1 MASKNIGRILSGCA
15 IALSIVLLCAADIGA
30 QTFTPTRITYTISG
44 SVGLPG
50 VTMKGLPDGAVVTD
64 ESGNYSAKVVHN
76 WSGEI
81 TPVKEGYTFE
91 PVSRPYAQLKSNQ
104 TVQNYVAT
112 PVTYTISGTAGV
124 PGVIMDG
131 LPGNPLSD
139 ANGLYSAVVN
149 FDWIG
154 TVAPM
159 KQGYKF
165 TPGSRPFQKVRQNQT
180 NQNFTAEVLKFT
192 ISGTAGVDGVVMQ
205 GLPGNPVT
213 SGAGTYS
220 VPVDWNWSGT
230 VTPKKEGYVFDPSN
244 KPYTP
249 IISSLSNENY
259 KATPLTYVISG
270 TTGVPGV
277 LMKGLPDNPVTDDKG
292 YYKAVV
298 QHGWDATVTPMKD
311 GYTFEPSS
319 RPYAKITQEQTN
331 QSYTAT
337 PIILGISGTTGVE
350 GVTMT
355 GLPGEPVTDVNGNYA
370 AKVAYNWSGTVTPMK
385 EGYKFTPA
393 SLAYEPV
400 LVNRA
405 KQDYIGQLIT
415 LQISGTA
422 GVGKAVME
430 GLPNNLVAG
439 PDGSYLANVP
449 WGWKGTVAPKLAG
462 YDFEPPKKEYARVT
476 SAATNESYTAT
487 LQKRVIS
494 GRISS
499 DKGPIEGA
507 LVLADKG
514 GGSAMTNPNGEYKLS
529 VDYGWSGKLTP
540 SKPGHTFTPVERTY
554 PLVTTDQ
561 TTQGYTGELIMLTIS
576 GNTGI
581 EGVRVT
587 ATDAGSV
594 VTGADGKYQIKVPYG
609 WSGTVTPEK
618 EGYTFE
624 PASVPYTNV
633 TTDIIE
639 GKPVP
644 PTPPETTR
652 VGPTTPPET
661 TRVGPTIPPETTR
674 VGPTTPPETTRVG
687 PTTPP
692 ETTRVGPTTPPETTR
707 VGPTTPVTTASDQE
721 KTLLQRELAIL
732 QEKMNQLIL
741 QLSGQT
747 PGPNVP
753 LTIVGPS
760 VPGGKLIVK
769 GNGPL
774 VSAVFVD
781 TDLVDALKELASK
794 TGVEIH
800 TDGTIKG
807 RVTRQIPQV
816 PLARALEILL
826 QGTGYAVK
834 EVPNS
839 YLVYTPISNI
849 FSETD
854 LRIALQDIATAAQV
868 VIIPDESITGTISC
882 ELKGVPLDTALEM
895 VLAGTGFVV
904 KKTPYYYL
912 VSSSDPTSPGFAN
925 VSETRRLKMSYM
937 KCDDAVKLLSQSF
950 QRYVKSDANTVCVT
964 APPILLERIVG
975 DLKRIDQP
983 SRHVMLDARVVVMER
998 GNLLNLGVEWGWPQ
1012 IQAGL
1017 FGQSDL
1023 HGGRRYAEA
1032 AAAGL
1037 PISPRAEWPWGVQ
1050 MGYSP
1055 DGTFTNAL
1063 LLTLNLLSENGEADI
1078 VASPQVMAQDGKR
1091 SEIRVMTEEY
1101 YMMTSPQGGYG
1112 GFYTP
1117 AQLETIKSGT
1127 TLSITP
1133 RIGDNNEISLEIAVE
1148 VSDSIP
1154 RGRGSD
1160 LPVVTRRTATNAV
1173 RIKDGGTVALAGLT
1187 ESRRRSSEKR
1197 VPGLSGLPVIGF
1209 LFRNTD
1215 SDKSTR
1221 EIAVFITAH
1230 LIPEAGQGVLEI
1242 AEPSAE
1248 KPPEIKPAE
1257 QQLFQ
1262 QNLQKNLTQP
1272 TRQVPSEAAG
1282 DQFER
1287 LLKESLAQ
1295 PIR

>member
-15 IALSIVLLCAADIGA
+15 IALSIVFFCTADVGA
-30 QTFTPTRITYTISG
+30 QAFTPTRITYTISG

-64 ESGNYSAKVVHN
+64 ESGNYSAKIVHG

-91 PVSRPYAQLKSNQ
+91 PASRPYAQLKSNQ
-104 TVQNYVAT
+104 TIQNYVAT

-131 LPGNPLSD
+131 LPGNPLSEP
-139 ANGLYSAVVN
+139 NGLYSAVVD

-154 TVAPM
+154 TVTPR

-165 TPGSRPFQKVRQNQT
+165 TPANRPFQKVRQNQT

-205 GLPGNPVT
+205 GLTGNPVT

-220 VPVDWNWSGT
+220 VQVDWNWSGT
-230 VTPKKEGYVFDPSN
+230 VTPKKEGYVFDPPN
-244 KPYTP
+244 KPYAP
-249 IISSLSNENY
+249 ITSSLSNENY
-259 KATPLTYVISG
+259 TATPLTYVISG

-298 QHGWDATVTPMKD
+298 QHGWGATVTPMKD

-319 RPYAKITQEQTN
+319 RPYAKIIQEQTN

-337 PIILGISGTTGVE
+337 PIILSISGTTGVE
-350 GVTMT
+350 GVIMT
-355 GLPGEPVTDVNGNYA
+355 GLQGEPVTDVNGNYA

-430 GLPNNLVAG
+430 GLLNNPVAG

-462 YDFEPPKKEYARVT
+462 YDFEPPKKEYAHVT

-494 GRISS
+494 GKINS

-514 GGSAMTNPNGEYKLS
+514 GGSAMTKANGEYQLS

-540 SKPGHTFTPVERTY
+540 SKPGHTFTPVERPY
-554 PLVTTDQ
+554 PPVTTDQ

-587 ATDAGSV
+587 ATDVGSV

-639 GKPVP
+639 GKPVE

-652 VGPTTPPET
+652 VGPTPPETTRVGPTPPET
-661 TRVGPTIPPETTR
+661 TRVGPIPPETTR
-674 VGPTTPPETTRVG
+674 VGPIPPETTRVG
-687 PTTPP
+687 PI
-692 ETTRVGPTTPPETTR
+692 PPETTR
-707 VGPTTPVTTASDQE
+707 VGPTTPVTTTADQE

-747 PGPNVP
+747 PGSNVP
-753 LTIVGPS
+753 PSKAGPT
-760 VPGGKLIVK
+760 LIVK

-849 FSETD
+849 FAETD

-868 VIIPDESITGTISC
+868 VIIPDESVTGTITC
-882 ELKGVPLDTALEM
+882 ELKAVPLDTALEM
-895 VLAGTGFVV
+895 VLAGTGYVV

-912 VSSSDPTSPGFAN
+912 VSSSDPASPGFAT
-925 VSETRRLKMSYM
+925 VSETRRLKMNYM
-937 KCDDAVKLLSQSF
+937 DCDDAVALLAQSF
-950 QRYVKSDANTVCVT
+950 QRYVKADANMVCVT
-964 APPILLERIVG
+964 APPVLLERIVA

-998 GNLLNLGVEWGWPQ
+998 GNLLNLGIEWGWPK
-1012 IQAGL
+1012 IQAGF
-1017 FGQSDL
+1017 FGESDL

-1032 AAAGL
+1032 AAAQL
-1037 PISPRAEWPWGVQ
+1037 PISPRGEWPWGVEI
-1050 MGYSP
+1050 GYSP

-1078 VASPQVMAQDGKR
+1078 VASPQVMGQDGKE

-1101 YMMTSPQGGYG
+1101 YMLTSPQTGM
-1112 GFYTP
+1112 GFF
-1117 AQLETIKSGT
+1117 AQSELEKVESGT
-1127 TLSITP
+1127 ILTITP
-1133 RIGDNNEISLEIAVE
+1133 RIGDNNEISLNISVE

-1154 RGRGSD
+1154 QGRGSG
-1160 LPVVTRRTATNAV
+1160 LPVVTRRTATNSV

-1187 ESRRRSSEKR
+1187 ENRRRLKAKS
-1197 VPGLSGLPVIGF
+1197 VPGLSNMPVIGF
-1209 LFRNTD
+1209 LFKNND

-1230 LIPEAGQGVLEI
+1230 LIPEGRQAVLEI

-1257 QQLFQ
+1257 QTLFQ
-1262 QNLQKNLTQP
+1262 QNLQKSLTQP